1 MSTIQIDIVSGEGA
15 IYSGKAE
22 WVAIPGVL
30 GEMDVYPKHA
40 PLLTALRPGALRIK
54 RVGADM
60 EVLFVSGGI
69 AEVQPRTILILAD
82 RAVRS
87 QDFDEA
93 QVLVAKR
100 RAEEALKNHGS
111 RKAHAKAEAALAEA
125 LAQLDTIR
133 RHRPTARK

>member
-22 WVAIPGVL
+22 WVAIPGIM
-30 GEMDVYPKHA
+30 GEMDIYPQHA

-54 RVGADM
+54 RAGVDM
-60 EVLFVSGGI
+60 EILFVSGGI
-69 AEVQPRTILILAD
+69 VEVQPYTILVLAD

-93 QVLVAKR
+93 QVLEAKR
-100 RAEEALKNHGS
+100 RAEDALKNQGS
-111 RKAHAKAEAALAEA
+111 RKAYAKAEAALAEA

-133 RHRPTARK
+133 RHRPAAR